1 MVKDESSDPFLE
13 KFFSRI
19 HPSVAQSFTPAQ
31 LAAIKLAF
39 GARTWGSHTIDIR
52 WSFPLL
58 WRRFYLVLLA
68 GREQRPP
75 ERRAQEPDR
84 HPFANLG
91 NAIITVIFCLVVGIP
106 ILLSLYLLQAA
117 LSMGGG
123 GSGSFLAQ
131 LMEQLSQLF
140 K

>member
-1 MVKDESSDPFLE
+1 MVKDEARDPFLE

-31 LAAIKLAF
+31 IAAIKLAF
-39 GARTWGSHTIDIR
+39 GARTWGSHKIDIR
-52 WSFPLL
+52 LSFPLL
-58 WRRFYLVLLA
+58 LWRYYFVLLA

-75 ERRAQEPDR
+75 ERRKQEGGR
-84 HPFANLG
+84 HPFASLG
-91 NAIITVIFCLVVGIP
+91 NAVITVIFCLVVGIP

-117 LSMGGG
+117 LSMGNGG
-123 GSGSFLAQ
+123 TGSFLAQ
-131 LMEQLSQLF
+131 LMEQLGQLF